1 MPHITIK
8 MYPGR
13 SEALKQKLCEELVQ
27 STVKALS
34 VPEGAVSVSI
44 EEVPKEAWGEMVVKP
59 DMLDKPEELYV
70 KPANLQEYVP
80 HFQ

>member
-13 SEALKQKLCEELVQ
+13 SEALKQRLCEELVQ

-34 VPEGAVSVSI
+34 VPQGAVSVSI
-44 EEVPKEAWGEMVVKP
+44 
-59 DMLDKPEELYV
+59 
-70 KPANLQEYVP
+70 
-80 HFQ
+80 